1 MKNMSQNRNNKNQGR
16 LVAKSLFISAV
27 FLTFGVAV
35 AYYNTAS
42 FGYDNA
48 NLFSYDNIG
57 IYVFDISIKFENIF
71 KIIEMLKDFAP
82 DNFITI

>member
-1 MKNMSQNRNNKNQGR
+1 MKNMSQNRNNKNQVR
-16 LVAKSLFISAV
+16 LVVKSLFIYAV
-27 FLTFGVAV
+27 FLTLGIAV

-71 KIIEMLKDFAP
+71 KIIEMLKDFVP

>member
-1 MKNMSQNRNNKNQGR
+1 MKNMSWNNKKQGR
-16 LVAKSLFISAV
+16 LVAKTLFVSVV
-27 FLTFGVAV
+27 FLTLGVAV

-57 IYVFDISIKFENIF
+57 IYVFDISIKFENVF
-71 KIIEMLKDFAP
+71 KIIQMLKDFAP